1 MVNNAFGFRAGIGS
15 MSVLF
20 LFVEVSMARDFAQAF
35 YHSAAWHQ
43 ARELVLMRDRYQC
56 VRCKRPAEEVHHII
70 RLNPDNIKDIS
81 ITLNPDNLESLCGD
95 CHKKEHEEERVNAS
109 LKGTGKSYGDCREG
123 FHFDKNG
130 MLVPDK

>member
-35 YHSAAWHQ
+35 YHSVAWHK

-56 VRCKRPAEEVHHII
+56 VRCKRPAEEVHHIT
-70 RLNPDNIKDIS
+70 RLSPDNIKDIS

-95 CHKKEHEEERVNAS
+95 CHKK
-109 LKGTGKSYGDCREG
+109 
-123 FHFDKNG
+123 
-130 MLVPDK
+130 